1 MGDNYCDAVNN
12 RAFCNYDGG
21 DCCQSTVKTKKVS
34 GMLVLQNNPYTSD
47 NDMKFDLVLITL
59 IKNQCLSL
67 KSAVT
72 HILGVCR
79 LFYFPCVLPTWTL
92 LSHCCASSRGRMLLV
107 SSFDIYK

>member
-72 HILGVCR
+72 HSLGVFR
-79 LFYFPCVLPTWTL
+79 LFLFSLCLTHVDFTFSL
-92 LSHCCASSRGRMLLV
+92 LC
-107 SSFDIYK
+107 IQ